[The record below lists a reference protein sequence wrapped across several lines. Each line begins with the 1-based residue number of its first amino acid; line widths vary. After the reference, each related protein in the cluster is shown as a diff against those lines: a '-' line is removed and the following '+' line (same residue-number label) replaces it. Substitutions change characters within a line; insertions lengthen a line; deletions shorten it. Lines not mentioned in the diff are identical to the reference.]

1 MIKLMMLPKKTRLKD
16 NGYSPQEEMQIFW
29 ESLQFVIDNPRFVL
43 DNLHRYQDFR
53 VSWHNYKTKTP
64 VTIPKTAT
72 FIKDSSP
79 IYKGRERRF
88 SKTTN

>member
-1 MIKLMMLPKKTRLKD
+1 MMLPKKSRLKD
-16 NGYSPQEEMQIFW
+16 NGYTASEEMEIFL

-43 DNLHRYQDFR
+43 DNLYLCRDFK

-64 VTIPKTAT
+64 VSYPKKHS

-79 IYKGRERRF
+79 IYK
-88 SKTTN
+88 K